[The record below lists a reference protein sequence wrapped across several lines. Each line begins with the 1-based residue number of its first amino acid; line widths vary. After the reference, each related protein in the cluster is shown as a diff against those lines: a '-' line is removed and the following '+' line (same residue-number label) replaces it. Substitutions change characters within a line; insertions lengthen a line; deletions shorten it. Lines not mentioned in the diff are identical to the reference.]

1 MKAIIEYNSR
11 KIAIDV
17 AKSIGV
23 SEVVTV
29 APEVMKIH
37 FVISK
42 KKIQTPIRNKKRG
55 AIVIRRLPNL
65 SSYQMPL

>member
-17 AKSIGV
+17 AQFIGV

-29 APEVMKIH
+29 ASEVMNIH

-42 KKIQTPIRNKKRG
+42 KNYKHQ
-55 AIVIRRLPNL
+55 
-65 SSYQMPL
+65 

>member
-17 AKSIGV
+17 AKFIGV

-37 FVISK
+37 FVIS

>member
-17 AKSIGV
+17 AKLIGV

-29 APEVMKIH
+29 APEVMNIH

-42 KKIQTPIRNKKRG
+42 KITNTNKK
-55 AIVIRRLPNL
+55 
-65 SSYQMPL
+65 

>member
-17 AKSIGV
+17 AKFIGV
-23 SEVVTV
+23 SEEVTV

-42 KKIQTPIRNKKRG
+42 KNTNTNKK
-55 AIVIRRLPNL
+55 
-65 SSYQMPL
+65 